1 MRAMELSAITENAR
15 RLLRELPTGVTL
27 VAAGKGRTPEELAA
41 AIEGGITAIG
51 HNYVQEAQ
59 RSISALGA
67 RVRWHLIGHLQR
79 NKAKLAAGL
88 FDCVETVDSVRLGE
102 SLAQAAA
109 AAGRVLPVLIEV
121 NIDDEPGKSGARP
134 EDVLAL
140 AQALARHSHLRLD
153 GLMTMGRL
161 ADDPEESRPSFRRAR
176 ALFEELRRASIPGA
190 AVRCLSMGMSGSF
203 RVAIEEGATQVR
215 IGTALFGPR

>member
-1 MRAMELSAITENAR
+1 MELSAITENAR
-15 RLLRELPTGVTL
+15 RLLREIPAGVTL
-27 VAAGKGRTPEELAA
+27 VAAGKSRTPAELAA
-41 AIEGGITAIG
+41 AAEGGVVAIG

-59 RSISALGA
+59 RSVAALGA

-88 FDCVETVDSVRLGE
+88 FDCVETIDSVRLGE
-102 SLAQAAA
+102 ALERAAA

-134 EDVLAL
+134 EEVP
-140 AQALARHSHLRLD
+140 ALARALASLSHLRLE

-161 ADDPEESRPSFRRAR
+161 ADDPEESRGSFRRAR
-176 ALFEELRRASIPGA
+176 ALFEELRRASVPGA
-190 AVRCLSMGMSGSF
+190 AMRCLSMGMSGSY
-203 RVAIEEGATQVR
+203 RVAIEEGATEVR
-215 IGTALFGPR
+215 IGTALFGSR

>member
-1 MRAMELSAITENAR
+1 MELSIIAENAR
-15 RLLRELPTGVTL
+15 RLLREIPAGVTL
-27 VAAGKGRTPEELAA
+27 IAAGKGRTPEELAA
-41 AIEGGITAIG
+41 AVDAGITAIG

-59 RSISALGA
+59 RSIAALGA

-79 NKAKLAAGL
+79 NKAKLAARL
-88 FDCVETVDSVRLGE
+88 FDCIETVDSARLAE
-102 SLAQAAA
+102 ALEQAAA
-109 AAGRVLPVLIEV
+109 AAGRVLPVLVEV

-134 EDVLAL
+134 EEVPAL
-140 AQALARHSHLRLD
+140 AQVLARHAHLRLE

-161 ADDPEESRPSFRRAR
+161 SENAEDSRASFRRAR
-176 ALFEELRRASIPGA
+176 ALFEQLRRDGIPG
-190 AVRCLSMGMSGSF
+190 VEMRHLSMGMSGSY